1 MKQASVKADP
11 LPDPVVEDQQ
21 LPEGWAYGT
30 LEDMIGPGGIL
41 TDGDWVERK
50 DQDPYGDVRL
60 IQLADIGD
68 GYYRNKSQRYLTSQK
83 AVELRCSYLQ
93 KGDVLIA
100 RMAEPLGRACI
111 FPGDKRRAVT
121 AVDVCIVR
129 TGKRSILP
137 PWIMHTVNSPVVR
150 RHIEGLQRGTTRGRI
165 SRRNLVSVSLPVP
178 PLAEQKR
185 IVAKVEQLL
194 ARVNAA
200 RERLAKAPEILK
212 RFRQSVLAAACSG
225 RLTADWRN
233 ENSNLEAAARLIKR
247 IFTKREEQFKEEVK
261 KTKVGVK
268 KIPKKPARLRPRKVE
283 VKDLPEI
290 PEQWAWV
297 YLPDLGYMSRG
308 KSRHR
313 PRNAPHLYG
322 GPYPFI
328 QTGDIARCGGRITS
342 HQQTYSEEGLAQSRL
357 WTVGTVC
364 ITIAAN
370 IASSAILTYPACFP
384 DSVVGVNPD
393 VNLCLP
399 EYLEFFI
406 RTAQADLDQFAPA
419 TAQKNINVAILNDV
433 VVPLPP
439 FAEQQEIVRR
449 VNSLFKLADAIDNRV
464 EVASVRAEKLI
475 QSILAKAFRGE
486 LVPNEAELARREGRD
501 YEPALVLLERIKA
514 ERETIRKERRPKKQ
528 IVSRRRSHRK
538 LAKATAT

>member
-1 MKQASVKADP
+1 MKASKVDKVKDTHSSM
-11 LPDPVVEDQQ
+11 EGM
-21 LPEGWAYGT
+21 PEGWILAC
-30 LEDMIGPGGIL
+30 LEDVCTSPQYGWTTSADKNGTGLRLLRTTDISKGTVDWSTVPCCRKIPDDPGKYL
-41 TDGDWVERK
+41 LSPGDIVVSRAGSVGLSYIVKECPRS
-50 DQDPYGDVRL
+50 
-60 IQLADIGD
+60 IFA
-68 GYYRNKSQRYLTSQK
+68 
-83 AVELRCSYLQ
+83 SYL
-93 KGDVLIA
+93 I
-100 RMAEPLGRACI
+100 R
-111 FPGDKRRAVT
+111 FRAVPPINSQFIGLFLKTPQYWRAIADET
-121 AVDVCIVR
+121 AGIAIPNVNASKL
-129 TGKRSILP
+129 KRLEMP
-137 PWIMHTVNSPVVR
+137 
-150 RHIEGLQRGTTRGRI
+150 L
-165 SRRNLVSVSLPVP
+165 P

-200 RERLAKAPEILK
+200 RERLAKVPAILK
-212 RFRQSVLAAACSG
+212 RFRQSILAAACSG

-514 ERETIRKERRPKKQ
+514 EREALEEEK
-528 IVSRRRSHRK
+528 RSSENSGRC
-538 LAKATAT
+538 

>member
-1 MKQASVKADP
+1 MSTTNPVQLQESSPAKACSD
-11 LPDPVVEDQQ
+11 
-21 LPEGWAYGT
+21 LPEGWALPRIGEVLEVKYGKG
-30 LEDMIGPGGIL
+30 LKKNNRISGPVPVYGSNGIVGEHNTSL
-41 TDGDWVERK
+41 TEG
-50 DQDPYGDVRL
+50 PA
-60 IQLADIGD
+60 II
-68 GYYRNKSQRYLTSQK
+68 
-83 AVELRCSYLQ
+83 
-93 KGDVLIA
+93 
-100 RMAEPLGRACI
+100 LGRKGTVGAVHFSNTPCWAI
-111 FPGDKRRAVT
+111 DTTYYIDDFNGLVPEYLLCALKILNLAGLDTSTAIPGLNRNDLYNRH
-121 AVDVCIVR
+121 IP
-129 TGKRSILP
+129 LP
-137 PWIMHTVNSPVVR
+137 PI
-150 RHIEGLQRGTTRGRI
+150 
-165 SRRNLVSVSLPVP
+165 
-178 PLAEQKR
+178 AEQKR

-194 ARVNAA
+194 ARVNVA
-200 RERLAKAPEILK
+200 RERLAKVPEILK

-247 IFTKREEQFKEEVK
+247 IFTKREEQFKE
-261 KTKVGVK
+261 GVK

-501 YEPALVLLERIKA
+501 YEPASVLLECIKA